1 MKKYEVLFNGKEKYN
16 LTGNVN
22 VCLLI
27 VLFFLP
33 NFLFANNGANT
44 ATPLS
49 VFAPTPP
56 TPQSHVQNFFSD
68 AYTTPITVSSW
79 AANSNATAQIL
90 TNSGSHYLQY
100 TFAAGKDSIQTANFG
115 SINIASYNYIH
126 IDIYSPTAT
135 TFSLVFIDGD
145 SVSHQY
151 QVACANPT
159 LNKWVSYDIPL
170 SLYSSNSVDL
180 VNLNA
185 FLFIAGNASNAA
197 GTALYIDNI
206 YFSTTANYFSNGTGN
221 LDVLST
227 WGTNSDGTNLGG
239 VGNNAPS
246 NFTSN
251 NINYYVVN
259 NTTATIG
266 ANWKVSGS
274 NSKVVVGNF
283 SNPVSL
289 VIPSAYTFT
298 DSCTSGFVLSAS
310 GSDVTVNVAVTPS
323 VTGLTIP
330 STFNGLSWEMNS
342 TPSTTYFA
350 LPKLVNLVKN
360 LGTGMLRIG
369 ANSGDNM
376 WWSHTSQG
384 SSSATDTLFQ
394 TEVDRYFNFVSQVGW
409 KTLFGLNLGT
419 GTVSQAT
426 DEAQYISSNYASSL
440 ATFEIGNEP
449 DLFHD
454 WCRASNWG
462 VSNYIAAFDSFY
474 NSIHAVIPSVSISG
488 ATGCC
493 HVPDFGLPFLTS
505 RHSDLT
511 MATWHYYF
519 SQAGA
524 SNATIQDLLTAD
536 TTLASNTTTFV
547 DSANKYSLPFRWSE
561 CNSLSG
567 GGQAGVSNVFA
578 SALWGIDFM
587 YTVAKLGCSGVNFHG
602 GGAGHYTPIT
612 YTGGNVY
619 PMPLYYGMLGFS
631 LGSNGTFIQ
640 NSTSK
645 TGTVNCNVYTVLGSN
660 GKYYITIVNKDLINQ
675 AFVKITGLPTH
686 HSTQITRLNG
696 AYITNT
702 TCNLGNSSPDTN
714 GNWVNTSSECAGAD
728 ASSYQVKVP
737 KEGAV
742 ILVIN

>member
-1 MKKYEVLFNGKEKYN
+1 MKKYKVLFEGKGKNN
-16 LTGNVN
+16 LVGNLVAS
-22 VCLLI
+22 VTV
-27 VLFFLP
+27 VLFLAP
-33 NFLFANNGANT
+33 QLLFASNHSYT
-44 ATPLS
+44 TTPLS

-90 TNSGSHYLQY
+90 TTSGNNYLQY
-100 TFAAGKDSIQTANFG
+100 SFAAGKDSIQTANFG

-185 FLFIAGNASNAA
+185 FLFIAGNTSNAA

-221 LDVLST
+221 LDILST
-227 WGTNSDGTNLGG
+227 WGANSDGTNLGG

-259 NTTATIG
+259 NATATIG

-283 SNPVSL
+283 ANPVSL
-289 VIPSAYTFT
+289 VIPSGYTFT
-298 DSCTSGFVLSAS
+298 DSCTSGFALSAS
-310 GSDVTVNVAVTPS
+310 GSDVTVNVTVSPS

-330 STFNGLSWEMNS
+330 STFNGLSWEMNAAIS
-342 TPSTTYFA
+342 NTYFA

-369 ANSGDNM
+369 AHSSDNM
-376 WWSHTSQG
+376 LWSHTSQG

-419 GTVSQAT
+419 GTVTQAT
-426 DEAQYISSNYASSL
+426 DEAQYVSTNYSSML
-440 ATFEIGNEP
+440 ATYEIGNEP
-449 DLFHD
+449 DLYHD
-454 WCRASNWG
+454 WCRPSNWTWENY
-462 VSNYIAAFDSFY
+462 VSAFDSFY
-474 NSIHAVIPSVSISG
+474 NGIKPVVTTLNVSG

-493 HVPDFGLPFLTS
+493 HVPDFGLPFLDS
-505 RHSDLT
+505 MHKDLI
-511 MATWHYYF
+511 MATWHYYY

-524 SNATIQDLLTAD
+524 SNATIPDLLGGDA
-536 TTLASNTTTFV
+536 TLAANTTSFV
-547 DSANKYSLPFRWSE
+547 DTANKYGLPFRWSE
-561 CNSLSG
+561 CNSLSS
-567 GGQAGVSNVFA
+567 GGQTGVSNVFA
-578 SALWGIDFM
+578 SALWGLDYM
-587 YTVAKLGCSGVNFHG
+587 YTVAQLGCSGVNFHG
-602 GGAGHYTPIT
+602 GGDGPYTPIT

-645 TGTVNCNVYTVLGSN
+645 TGTVNCNVYTLLGNN
-660 GKYYITIVNKDLINQ
+660 GKYYITIVNKDLVNQ
-675 AFVKITGLPTH
+675 AFVKITGLPAHQT
-686 HSTQITRLNG
+686 TQIIRMNG
-696 AYITNT
+696 SYITNT
-702 TCNLGNSSPDTN
+702 SCNLGNSSPDTN

-728 ASSYQVKVP
+728 ANSYQVKVP
-737 KEGAV
+737 KESAV
-742 ILVIN
+742 ILVVN